1 MHHFA
6 VMNVIMQQLP
16 CVMLLLTWQ
25 ALCSAAISSSDSLS
39 EQLRLL
45 YNTWLTL
52 EAYGLL

>member
-6 VMNVIMQQLP
+6 LMNVIMQQLP

-25 ALCSAAISSSDSLS
+25 ALCSAAISFSDSLS